1 MSRPIGE
8 PQLLGE
14 IGAHDNSPEITTLND
29 GGYVVAWSHS
39 SNLGGYH
46 SAILVEQFDDGGNK
60 ISSSELI
67 GVDPG
72 EYKDHPR
79 IAALADGGYAVTW
92 SEYDA
97 DGHTDIF
104 LQQFDSAGNRVADDR
119 LFDTETLS
127 DMAPHITALN
137 DGGYVV
143 SWHGITTDEQ
153 SADIFFQQFDSAGNR
168 VADSRL
174 HGMDGQNDYGEQT
187 TALNDGGYVV
197 AWRGYT
203 TDENSGDIFVR
214 QFDASG
220 NQVAED
226 RLHGVEGSYNED
238 TELQI
243 VTLSDGGYSMSW
255 QGGNSDGQG
264 YDIFVQR
271 FDPQGNRTGDLTRLQ
286 GQNGDLDDTKVQIAA
301 LKDGGSAV
309 VWQGETSD
317 AEGTDIFVQH
327 FDMAG
332 QPTTSTRLQGVSGQD
347 DASAQITALND
358 GGYVVSWVG
367 GNRDT
372 GGADIFV
379 QEFDNLGNK
388 VGDIV
393 SLQGNPGVIDIRP
406 QITAHGDSG
415 YIVTWD
421 GESSQGW
428 DVFVQR
434 FGPVCFTRG
443 TLIATDG
450 GEVPVETLSVGDQV
464 WTQDHGLQ
472 TIRWIGAQELSASEL
487 LLNPNYRPVRIRAG
501 ALGERM
507 PASDLLVS
515 PQHRL
520 LVSSPVANR
529 MFGQRE
535 VLVAAIHLLEVS
547 GIDIAEDVPQVEY
560 WHFHLDRHEVVFSN
574 GAATESL
581 YAGPVALGSVS
592 PEARTEILALFPE
605 LSGNGAL
612 PPIPARPLIRGAKAR
627 RMTERLIKNN
637 RPVVALALK
646 WECDAVK
653 SAQVGITS

>member
-8 PQLLGE
+8 PQVLGE
-14 IGAHDNSPEITTLND
+14 LGAHDSAPVVTTLNN
-29 GGYVVAWSHS
+29 GGYVVAWTHS

-46 SAILVEQFDDGGNK
+46 TEIFVEQFDADGNE
-60 ISSSELI
+60 ISSTQLI
-67 GVDPG
+67 GEEPS
-72 EYKDHPR
+72 EYKGSPQ

-92 SEYDA
+92 YENDA
-97 DGHTDIF
+97 SGNTDIF
-104 LQQFDSAGNRVADDR
+104 LQQFDSAGNRVANDR
-119 LFDTETLS
+119 LGTDNLKDNLS
-127 DMAPHITALN
+127 QITALN
-137 DGGYVV
+137 NGGYVL
-143 SWHGITTDEQ
+143 SWEGATSDGQ
-153 SADIFFQQFDSAGNR
+153 SDDVFIQQFDSSGNR
-168 VADSRL
+168 VADNRL
-174 HGMDGQNDYGEQT
+174 HGMDGQNDYGNQT
-187 TALNDGGYVV
+187 TALDDGGYVV

-214 QFDASG
+214 QFDSNG
-220 NQVAED
+220 DQVAED
-226 RLHGVEGSYNED
+226 RLHGVEGNYNDD

-255 QGGNSDGQG
+255 QGGTSDGQG
-264 YDIFVQR
+264 TDIFVQR
-271 FDPQGNRTGDLTRLQ
+271 FDAQGNRTGDLTRLQ
-286 GQNGDLDDTKVQIAA
+286 GQNGSLNDTKVQIAA

-317 AEGTDIFVQH
+317 GEGTDIFVQH
-327 FDMAG
+327 LDMAG

-347 DASAQITALND
+347 DSSAQITALND

-367 GNRDT
+367 GDWDA

-421 GESSQGW
+421 GQNSQGW
-428 DVFVQR
+428 DIFVQR

-443 TLIATDG
+443 TLIATDE
-450 GEVPVETLSVGDQV
+450 GEVSVETLSVGDQV

-472 TIRWIGAQELSASEL
+472 TIRWIGAQEMPASEL
-487 LLNPNYRPVRIRAG
+487 RRNPKYRPVRIRAG
-501 ALGERM
+501 ALGVGI

-515 PQHRL
+515 PQHRV
-520 LVSSPVANR
+520 LVNSPVANR
-529 MFGQRE
+529 MFGQQE

-547 GIDIAEDVPQVEY
+547 GIDIAEDMPQVEY

-581 YAGPVALGSVS
+581 YAGPMALGSVP
-592 PEARTEILALFPE
+592 PEARAEILSLFPE
-605 LSGNGAL
+605 LSESGAL

-627 RMTERLIKNN
+627 RMTARLIKNN
-637 RPVVALALK
+637 RPVVADALRR
-646 WECDAVK
+646 
-653 SAQVGITS
+653 G